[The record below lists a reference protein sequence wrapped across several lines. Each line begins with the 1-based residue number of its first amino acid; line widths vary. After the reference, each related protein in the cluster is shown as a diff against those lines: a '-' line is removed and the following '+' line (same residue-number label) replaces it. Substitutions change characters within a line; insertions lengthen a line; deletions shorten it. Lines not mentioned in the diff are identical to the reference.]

1 MEIKEKKEA
10 YTNGWFRERAF
21 SSLKKIGDHSWDYS
35 DSLLL
40 YTPGTESEYESI
52 QKGEDPYSELI
63 TKPERKYLEEIAE
76 SVVRQLPSEFEYVDL
91 GPGTA
96 HKEQFIF
103 DAAKKARKNFIY
115 RPVDIS
121 EYYLDQAANYASAQ
135 NIDVLPT
142 QSSFE
147 ELPEKSPKSSS
158 SRLVSLGLTFTNYES
173 QEILSLLKAA
183 AGEGGYIFV
192 DAQMRDRVDME
203 KIVSTYAKDVRAL
216 SDPKLKLLG
225 LDPVADVADYKTNDG
240 VQMWYT
246 LKNSNPVLEEKG
258 IGAGDELLMF
268 QSLRYT
274 KESFEEALKATGLS
288 YTLFDTNESF
298 IGALLKTS

>member
-1 MEIKEKKEA
+1 MESQERKKL
-10 YTNGWFRERAF
+10 YTPEWFRERAF
-21 SSLKKIGDHSWDYS
+21 GSLKKIGDHTWDYS

-52 QKGEDPYSELI
+52 QQDEDPYSELI
-63 TKPERKYLEEIAE
+63 TKPERKYLEGIAKN
-76 SVVRQLPSEFEYVDL
+76 VVEQLPPEFEYVDL

-103 DAAKKARKNFIY
+103 DAAKQANKKFIY

-121 EYYLDQAANYASAQ
+121 EQYLTQATNYASGQ
-135 NIDVLPT
+135 HVEVSPI

-147 ELPEKSPKSSS
+147 ELPEKLSNVIA
-158 SRLVSLGLTFTNYES
+158 SRLVSLGLTFTNYEP
-173 QEILSLLKAA
+173 QAIMSLLTSISGK
-183 AGEGGYIFV
+183 EGYIFIDV
-192 DAQMRDRVDME
+192 QIRDRVDME
-203 KIVSTYAKDVRAL
+203 KIVSTYAKDARAL
-216 SDPKLKLLG
+216 IDPKLKLLG
-225 LDPVADVADYKTNDG
+225 LDPIEDISDHKTDEG
-240 VQMWYT
+240 VQIWET
-246 LKNSNPVLEEKG
+246 LKSSNSALEASG
-258 IGAGDELLMF
+258 VVAGDKLLIF

-274 KESFEEALKATGLS
+274 KESFEEVLKASGLS